1 MPATFRGLPACPC
14 LIAWLPAYEREL
26 LRRGVIRHSIDIS
39 KLVDAG
45 SRTHR
50 TGGVFDIAQTQTRAV
65 RVARQMGADATWH
78 RQQGWDGGAGKE
90 HTHGVLRGCPHNEP
104 ARYQLDAVDAGF
116 DGLGTAGRAGP
127 DDGPRPLARRTW
139 EQGIVWARTQQ
150 AVETVVRVDEL
161 SGRYDRDPAL
171 LAAQLAGSAAEADVI
186 LVTEVSAARRASAL
200 RMDGWT
206 VSRGPDG
213 DRGEVAVLTR
223 DAIWTVRAYAAAVL
237 GPDLGPGGKVVSG
250 IALLEHT
257 GTGARFAPSIAHLP
271 ASVEGTW
278 ARGRGRA
285 DAYRAAV
292 DEWRLLHVEWRRRH
306 QPDAEAAFA
315 DWNLNLHRRWV
326 RDWVGDAWPTL
337 TLPPAAVIPA
347 GATHAGGRLI
357 DWFVRRGLD
366 VDTWGVLPSSPASD
380 HRGIRVRA
388 RVMAQR

>member
-1 MPATFRGLPACPC
+1 MASSTSPRP
-14 LIAWLPAYEREL
+14 
-26 LRRGVIRHSIDIS
+26 RR
-39 KLVDAG
+39 A
-45 SRTHR
+45 
-50 TGGVFDIAQTQTRAV
+50 AV

-78 RQQGWDGGAGKE
+78 RREGWDGGAGKE

-161 SGRYDRDPAL
+161 SGRYDRGPAL

-285 DAYRAAV
+285 DAYLSRRRRVATPPRRVAPAAPARRRGCVRGLEPQPAPPLGPGLGRRRLADADTAAGCRDPGRGNPRRRSADRLVRPPRPGRRHLGRAAV
-292 DEWRLLHVEWRRRH
+292 VAGVRPPRH
-306 QPDAEAAFA
+306 PGPRQGDGAA
-315 DWNLNLHRRWV
+315 
-326 RDWVGDAWPTL
+326 L
-337 TLPPAAVIPA
+337 TNFPATATTEPLPE
-347 GATHAGGRLI
+347 R
-357 DWFVRRGLD
+357 
-366 VDTWGVLPSSPASD
+366 
-380 HRGIRVRA
+380 
-388 RVMAQR
+388 